1 MLCTHSPR
9 ALVNSSGFKC
19 EEGCTIGRQSPENT
33 AILGRLGRFFCLFL
47 VDGRGVSVDKN
58 HLLSCLDLGRD
69 SVIPSP
75 WSVRRAGGKEQRRGG
90 GIDFQ
95 REGMWRIELRCV
107 AETGFERSVLLAG
120 ETNACSL
127 QHRAVQFELE
137 QVPVMLINCIA
148 VFHHPLP
155 ASSSSPCPG
164 LNSSWRPLD
173 KQVVLKRHFNR
184 PCPFRCAEINA

>member
-1 MLCTHSPR
+1 MKR
-9 ALVNSSGFKC
+9 VA
-19 EEGCTIGRQSPENT
+19 TIGRRSPENA

-47 VDGRGVSVDKN
+47 LDGRGVSVDKN

-107 AETGFERSVLLAG
+107 AETGFERSILLAG
-120 ETNACSL
+120 K
-127 QHRAVQFELE
+127 QM
-137 QVPVMLINCIA
+137 PV
-148 VFHHPLP
+148 
-155 ASSSSPCPG
+155 ASSTGPCN
-164 LNSSWRPLD
+164 LNLNKSL
-173 KQVVLKRHFNR
+173 
-184 PCPFRCAEINA
+184 